1 MARYVVAESAGG
13 RPPKRQLRKW
23 WKESSVYQVY
33 PASFQDSTGSGV
45 GDLRGIIDRVD
56 HFKSLGVDIV
66 WLCPI
71 FESPQIDMG
80 YDISNYKKIHEPY
93 GTVADV
99 DTLKDKLHDR
109 GMKLVLDLVVNHT
122 SDQHEWFKQSRSSK
136 DSPYRD
142 WYIWRKPKYDAQ
154 GNRQPPNNWA
164 SHFQGSAW
172 EYDEATDEYYLRLFA
187 RQQPDLNWEN
197 PKVRAAVHDIMRFW
211 LDKGA
216 DGFRLDVIN
225 FVSKPQ
231 DFPDSKQE
239 VLPGSEL
246 YSAGPRLHEYLKEL
260 GAILHEYDAFSV
272 GEMPCV
278 RDLNEVIKSVNG
290 DRGELSMIFHF
301 ELTTNKHLLP
311 PSSVD
316 IDIGPHGKF
325 SAKEWDLAE
334 LKGIAN
340 KWQRFMYDHD
350 GWNALY
356 LENHDQPRS
365 VSRFANDAPQHRV
378 DSAKA
383 VAMFQ
388 ALQAGTPFVYQGQE
402 IGMVNVPKEWPM
414 EEYKDI
420 DCLNHWN
427 LHKDSKDKEYLKFLK
442 SQYQKKSR
450 DNARTPMQW
459 TAAPNAGFTTPRA
472 TPWMTVHPNHTEIN
486 VAAQVSDPASVF
498 SFWKTVLATRKRYL
512 DIFVY
517 GDFALVDERNE
528 KIVAYAR
535 RAEDGAVAVVACNF
549 SSGTVSWEGLKAES
563 VKEVLVSNGGKT
575 AEDFSGGKVEFGPYE
590 GAVVLLA

>member
-1 MARYVVAESAGG
+1 MACNLVDGAAGG
-13 RPPKRQLRKW
+13 QSPKKQLRTW

-33 PASFQDSTGSGV
+33 PASFQDSTGDGV
-45 GDLRGIIDRVD
+45 GDLKGIISRVD

-66 WLCPI
+66 WLSPI
-71 FESPQIDMG
+71 FESPQVDMG
-80 YDISNYKKIHEPY
+80 YDISNYRKIHKPY
-93 GTVADV
+93 GTVEDV
-99 DTLKDKLHDR
+99 DVLKDKLHER

-136 DSPYRD
+136 ENPYRD
-142 WYIWRKPKYDAQ
+142 WYIWRKPKYDSQ
-154 GNRQPPNNWA
+154 GNRQPPNNWK

-172 EYDEATDEYYLRLFA
+172 EWDETTGEYYLRLFA
-187 RQQPDLNWEN
+187 KEQPDLNWEN
-197 PKVRAAVHDIMRFW
+197 PKVRDAVHAIMRFW

-225 FVSKPQ
+225 FISKPQ
-231 DFPDSKQE
+231 DFPDSDQE
-239 VLPGSEL
+239 VLSGSEL

-260 GAILHEYDAFSV
+260 GAILQEYDAFSV

-278 RDLNEVIKSVNG
+278 RDLNEIIKSVNG

-301 ELTTNKHLLP
+301 EF
-311 PSSVD
+311 VD

-325 SAKEWDLAE
+325 SPKEWDLAE
-334 LKGIAN
+334 LKGIAD
-340 KWQRFMYDHD
+340 KWQRFMYTNN

-365 VSRFANDAPQHRV
+365 ISRFANDAPEHRV
-378 DSAKA
+378 NSAKIIS
-383 VAMFQ
+383 MFQ
-388 ALQAGTPFVYQGQE
+388 AFQAGTPFVYQGQE

-427 LHKDSKDKEYLKFLK
+427 LNKDSKDQEYLKLLK

-459 TAAPNAGFTTPRA
+459 NAGPNAGFTA
-472 TPWMTVHPNHTEIN
+472 ADAKPWMTVHPNHTEIN
-486 VAAQVSDPASVF
+486 AESQISDPNSVF
-498 SFWKTVLATRKRYL
+498 SFWKTVLATRKKHL

-517 GDFALVDERNE
+517 GDFNLVDE
-528 KIVAYAR
+528 KHKQIVAYAR
-535 RAEDGAVAVVACNF
+535 RSEDGAVAVVVCNF
-549 SSGTVSWEGLKAES
+549 SSETVDWTGLKGG
-563 VKEVLVSNGGKT
+563 VNEVLVTNGGKT
-575 AEDFSGGKVEFGPYE
+575 TKDFSGGKVTLGPYE
-590 GAVVLLA
+590 GAVVLLEA

>member
-13 RPPKRQLRKW
+13 QPPKRQLRKW

-45 GDLRGIIDRVD
+45 GDLKGIIDRVD

-99 DTLKDKLHDR
+99 DTLKDKLHER

-187 RQQPDLNWEN
+187 REQPDLNWEN

-301 ELTTNKHLLP
+301 EF
-311 PSSVD
+311 VD

-378 DSAKA
+378 DSAKV

-459 TAAPNAGFTTPRA
+459 TAAPNAGFTTPQA

-498 SFWKTVLATRKRYL
+498 NFWKTVLATRKRYL

-517 GDFALVDERNE
+517 GDFALVDEKNE
-528 KIVAYAR
+528 KILAYAR

-549 SSGTVSWEGLKAES
+549 SSERVSWEGLKAEG

-575 AEDFSGGKVEFGPYE
+575 VEDFSGGKVEFGPYE

>member
-13 RPPKRQLRKW
+13 QAPKRQLRKW

-45 GDLRGIIDRVD
+45 GDLKGIIDRVD

-99 DTLKDKLHDR
+99 DALKDKLHER

-187 RQQPDLNWEN
+187 REQPDLNWEN
-197 PKVRAAVHDIMRFW
+197 PKVRDAVHDIMRFW

-301 ELTTNKHLLP
+301 EF
-311 PSSVD
+311 VD

-427 LHKDSKDKEYLKFLK
+427 LNKDSKDKEYLKFLK

-459 TAAPNAGFTTPRA
+459 TDAPNAGFTTPQA

-486 VAAQVSDPASVF
+486 VASQVSDPGSVF
-498 SFWKTVLATRKRYL
+498 HFWKTVLATRKRYL

-517 GDFALVDERNE
+517 GDFALVDEKNE
-528 KIVAYAR
+528 RILAYAR

-549 SSGTVSWEGLKAES
+549 SSETVSWEGLKAES

-575 AEDFSGGKVEFGPYE
+575 VKDFSGGKVSLGPYE